1 MGNKIST
8 EQKERILKES
18 YTEGC
23 IITELARNYKISK
36 ATIYRWRNEKGGKAK
51 SEEKKSTPNFIE
63 VSVKKEEVNQQKKV
77 ELEYE
82 EFSIEIVGKI
92 SSGKIASIMQIL
104 EE

>member
-1 MGNKIST
+1 MAEKSITTPKPTNKPKPVT
-8 EQKERILKES
+8 KP
-18 YTEGC
+18 
-23 IITELARNYKISK
+23 
-36 ATIYRWRNEKGGKAK
+36 
-51 SEEKKSTPNFIE
+51 TP
-63 VSVKKEEVNQQKKV
+63 VKKEEVNQLKKV